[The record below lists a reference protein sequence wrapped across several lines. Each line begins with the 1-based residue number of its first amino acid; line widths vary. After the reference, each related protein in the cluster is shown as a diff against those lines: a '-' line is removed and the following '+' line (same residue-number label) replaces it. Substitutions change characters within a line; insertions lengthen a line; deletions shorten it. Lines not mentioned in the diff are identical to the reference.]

1 MASDYQAEDVLTIT
15 GEDLEDCRAKLID
28 MYGSAYNIISR
39 RQVLKKCGPFGL
51 LKKEYVEVKYVKR
64 RPDYD
69 DSLIDVSDP
78 ESLRRTKDEIL
89 RMVSGGKSKEEL
101 QLAELNSKLDNLT
114 SQIQNI
120 PKGGDEKER
129 IESVER
135 IREMLDENEFSKE
148 FINEIALRL
157 EKEFSFEDLKD
168 FAKVER
174 QVVDWIGESISIA
187 PKKAHRPPHVVV
199 IVGSTGVGKTTT
211 IAKLAAQHIILEKD
225 NSPKMC
231 MITVDTTRVGAEEQL
246 KKLGGVL
253 SLNVLKVENADDLK
267 TVFDSIR
274 DDYDIIYIDT
284 SGYSPN
290 DSENIAKLKTTLS
303 VENLRPDIFLAVA
316 ASTKLRD
323 LRNIVQNYEPFG
335 YSSVIVTKC
344 DETTRFGNIISVF
357 HEKGKSL
364 AYMTDGQKVARNI
377 KKANAVDFLIRLY
390 GFTVDRIHVEEIF
403 GGEENGR
410 SN

>member
-15 GEDLEDCRAKLID
+15 GEDLEDCRAQLID
-28 MYGSAYNIISR
+28 RYGSAYNIISR

-51 LKKEYVEVKYVKR
+51 LKKEYVEVKFVVNR
-64 RPDYD
+64 QSEN
-69 DSLIDVSDP
+69 SLVDVSD
-78 ESLRRTKDEIL
+78 EDSLRRVKEEIL
-89 RMVSGGKSKEEL
+89 RKASGGKSKEEIRL
-101 QLAELNSKLDNLT
+101 DELNSKLDSLAT
-114 SQIQNI
+114 QIQTMPRASAEEGKI
-120 PKGGDEKER
+120 ESIER
-129 IESVER
+129 IK
-135 IREMLDENEFSKE
+135 EMLDDNEFSKE

-187 PKKAHRPPHVVV
+187 QKKAHRPPHVVV
-199 IVGSTGVGKTTT
+199 IVGPTGVGKTTT
-211 IAKLAAQHIILEKD
+211 IAKLAAQHVIIEKD
-225 NSPKMC
+225 NPPKMC
-231 MITVDTTRVGAEEQL
+231 MITIDCTRVGAEGQL
-246 KKLGGVL
+246 RTFGEVL
-253 SLNVLKVENADDLK
+253 NLNVFKTESASDLK
-267 TVFDSIR
+267 QVFDSVR

-290 DSENIAKLKTTLS
+290 DSENIGKLKDKLG
-303 VENLRPDIFLAVA
+303 VDGLRPDVYLAVT

-344 DETTRFGNIISVF
+344 DETTRLGNIISVF
-357 HEKGKSL
+357 HEKRKSL
-364 AYMTDGQKVARNI
+364 AYITDGQQVSRCI

-390 GFTVDRIHVEEIF
+390 GFTIDRIHVEENF

-410 SN
+410 PN

>member
-15 GEDLEDCRAKLID
+15 GESLDDCRAKLID
-28 MYGSAYNIISR
+28 MYGSAYNVISR

-51 LKKEYVEVKYVKR
+51 LKKEYVEVKYVVSR
-64 RPDYD
+64 QTEN
-69 DSLIDVSDP
+69 SLVDVSDE
-78 ESLRRTKDEIL
+78 ESLRRVKEEIL
-89 RMVSGGKSKEEL
+89 RKASGGKTKEEIRL
-101 QLAELNSKLDNLT
+101 DELNSKLDDLT
-114 SQIQNI
+114 AQLLTMPRPVAEEGKIESI
-120 PKGGDEKER
+120 ER
-129 IESVER
+129 IK
-135 IREMLDENEFSKE
+135 EMLDDNEFSKE

-174 QVVDWIGESISIA
+174 QVVDWIGEAISIA

-199 IVGSTGVGKTTT
+199 IVGPTGVGKTTT
-211 IAKLAAQHIILEKD
+211 IAKLAAQHIIHEKD

-231 MITVDTTRVGAEEQL
+231 MITIDTTRVGAEELL
-246 KKLGGVL
+246 KRLGNVL
-253 SLNVLKVENADDLK
+253 NLNVLKAATLDDLQ
-267 TVFDSIR
+267 TVFNSIR

-290 DSENIAKLKTTLS
+290 NSEEIAKLKTTLG
-303 VENLRPDIFLAVA
+303 VENLRPDIFLAVT

-323 LRNIVQNYEPFG
+323 LRNIVQNYELFG

-344 DETTRFGNIISVF
+344 DETTRLGNIISVF

-364 AYMTDGQKVARNI
+364 AYITDGQQVARHI
-377 KKANAVDFLIRLY
+377 KKANVVDFLIRLS
-390 GFTVDRIHVEEIF
+390 GFNVDRIHIEDKF
-403 GGEENGR
+403 GE
-410 SN
+410 